1 MIKATTI
8 SDAYNQMLWMVYS
21 QWDFKS
27 KPRDMEIR
35 EKLNVQATILRP
47 DSYAIVTEDKKRNK
61 IIEKYTERELQWYLS
76 GETSADSAPSDFWKT
91 IENEEGQIN
100 SNYGHITL
108 YDRSEFYTT
117 PYFFALRAL
126 RQDKDTRQAICR
138 YNKAKHAKLNPKDFV
153 CTMYQNFH
161 IREDELYSTV
171 RMRSADLFTGP
182 VYDLPWFAYLMEK
195 MLEDLK
201 PKYPLLKMGQ
211 LTFSADSLHIYE
223 RDVDKIVKMIDFFGQ
238 SIQQDAFVK

>member
-1 MIKATTI
+1 MKATTI
-8 SDAYNQMLWMVYS
+8 SDAYNQMLWHVYAK
-21 QWDFKS
+21 WDFKS
-27 KPRDMEIR
+27 KPRDMAIR
-35 EKLNVQATILRP
+35 EKLNVQVTINNP
-47 DSYAIVTEDKKRNK
+47 SSKPIVTDDKKRNK
-61 IIEKYTERELQWYLS
+61 IIESYTERELQWYLS

-108 YDRSEFYTT
+108 YDRTEFYTT
-117 PYFFALRAL
+117 PYWFALRAL
-126 RQDKDTRQAICR
+126 KKDKDTRQAICR

-161 IREDELYSTV
+161 IREDQLYSTV

-182 VYDLPWFAYLMEK
+182 VYDLPWFCYLMEK

-201 PKYPLLKMGQ
+201 PVYPNLSLGQ

-223 RDVDKIVKMIDFFGQ
+223 RDVDEVVKMIDFFGQ
-238 SIQQDAFVK
+238 SIQQEAFVK